1 MKVCELCGEEIAT
14 RDGEN
19 RCPTCGDNP
28 SMQGR
33 GDTAATAKAKR
44 ARRNANRRA
53 RDEVMRSLGLT
64 KVRGAMGGVY
74 WE

>member
-19 RCPTCGDNP
+19 RCLKC
-28 SMQGR
+28 
-33 GDTAATAKAKR
+33 DTGAETPAKR
-44 ARRNANRRA
+44 KDRNADRRA
-53 RDEVMRSLGLT
+53 RDDAMRSLGLT
-64 KVRGAMGGVY
+64 KVRGAMGGTY